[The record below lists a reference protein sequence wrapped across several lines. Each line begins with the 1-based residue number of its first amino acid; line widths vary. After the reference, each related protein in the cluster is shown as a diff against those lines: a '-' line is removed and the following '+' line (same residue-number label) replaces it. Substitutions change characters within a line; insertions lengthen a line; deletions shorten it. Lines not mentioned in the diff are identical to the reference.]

1 MDRKAAD
8 FTFKV
13 SKFQMTLG
21 IELFRFFNEF
31 VTPRFK
37 VTDCT
42 VHRIHSI
49 TNMSMRAAAVFIHHF
64 HGLARKE
71 ALGRGAYIALKQTC
85 HFVRNPAEVDGV
97 ALMPT

>member
-49 TNMSMRAAAVFIHHF
+49 TNMSMRAAAVSFITSTVSPAKK
-64 HGLARKE
+64 LLDVAR
-71 ALGRGAYIALKQTC
+71 TS
-85 HFVRNPAEVDGV
+85 H
-97 ALMPT
+97 